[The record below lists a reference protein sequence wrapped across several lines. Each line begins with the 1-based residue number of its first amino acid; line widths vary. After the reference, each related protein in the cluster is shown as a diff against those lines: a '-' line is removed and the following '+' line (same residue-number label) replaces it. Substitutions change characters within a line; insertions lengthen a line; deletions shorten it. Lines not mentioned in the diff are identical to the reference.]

1 MIRTLALAAILF
13 ASEIF
18 AWPAFAAQQ
27 LMPAPYPGQLGGNA
41 QESQPSGS
49 GGSAHQ
55 ELVPEP
61 APQAKG
67 PDALDDPQPLAGGT
81 HQQMQR
87 HPYRRQDWC
96 NGASSCSIER

>member
-1 MIRTLALAAILF
+1 MVRTFALAAILS
-13 ASEIF
+13 AS
-18 AWPAFAAQQ
+18 PALAAQQ

-67 PDALDDPQPLAGGT
+67 PDALDDPQPLAGST

-96 NGASSCSIER
+96 NGANSCSIER

>member
-13 ASEIF
+13 AS
-18 AWPAFAAQQ
+18 PAFAAQQ

-67 PDALDDPQPLAGGT
+67 PDALDDPQPVAGGA

-87 HPYRRQDWC
+87 HPYLRQDWC
-96 NGASSCSIER
+96 NGANSCSIER

>member
-13 ASEIF
+13 AS
-18 AWPAFAAQQ
+18 PAFAAQQ

-41 QESQPSGS
+41 QESQPTGS

-67 PDALDDPQPLAGGT
+67 PDALDDPQPLAGSA
-81 HQQMQR
+81 HQQMQP

-96 NGASSCSIER
+96 NGANSCSIER

>member
-1 MIRTLALAAILF
+1 MRSAIMIRTSALAAILF
-13 ASEIF
+13 AS
-18 AWPAFAAQQ
+18 PALAAQQ

-49 GGSAHQ
+49 GSDTHQ
-55 ELVPEP
+55 QLVPEP

-67 PDALDDPQPLAGGT
+67 PDALDDPSTVTGAP
-81 HQQMQR
+81 HQQMQP

-96 NGASSCSIER
+96 NGANSCSIER